1 MSHDREAA
9 EAKFDAKRR
18 TMKEFEATMTK
29 NLQGLEREKA
39 VLLEKTQNMEKKA
52 EESEKAYEEE
62 LGRLKEQ
69 LTGVNAGVAKD
80 KQVLVEEADKLK
92 KQILE
97 LEKENSEI
105 NSNYE
110 RDKVLWEG
118 KCTFLEQQ
126 KDQAKK
132 DMQEAQQNFSLTIEK
147 MQNEGEVKKNK
158 TESTQMAIMNAIER
172 KYKDQLK
179 EMAESNQLLI
189 TELT

>member
-97 LEKENSEI
+97 LEKENSSI
-105 NSNYE
+105 CIRSP
-110 RDKVLWEG
+110 
-118 KCTFLEQQ
+118 
-126 KDQAKK
+126 
-132 DMQEAQQNFSLTIEK
+132 
-147 MQNEGEVKKNK
+147 
-158 TESTQMAIMNAIER
+158 AI
-172 KYKDQLK
+172 
-179 EMAESNQLLI
+179 LLNISIAGSI
-189 TELT
+189 TWAASDAPA